1 MIPNTLPTVLA
12 IITARGGSKGLPRK
26 NVLPLNGM
34 PLIGYT
40 IKAAQQS
47 NYLSTNPVIVSTDDL
62 EIAQIA
68 KDLGADVP
76 FIRPDELAVDDI
88 TIYPVLTHAISWFQ
102 QHRNF
107 YPDYTMLLQP
117 TSPFRTSD
125 DIDQAMKIVV
135 DNEADGVVSV
145 YPSQPHPYLSKKIVN
160 GKLKTL
166 IESDTV
172 YNRRQEMPSSYTLNG
187 ALYVAKSTLLIDK
200 QTFYNDNTY
209 PYIMPIERSI
219 DIDSAWEMHLANL
232 ILKDIKQ

>member
-1 MIPNTLPTVLA
+1 MPDTHPTVLA

-26 NVLPLNGM
+26 NILPLNGM

-40 IKAAQQS
+40 IQAAQQS
-47 NYLSTNPVIVSTDDL
+47 HYLSSNPVIVSTDDL

-76 FIRPDELAVDDI
+76 FIRPNELAVDDI
-88 TIYPVLTHAISWFQ
+88 TIYPVLLHALLWVQ
-102 QHRNF
+102 EHRNF
-107 YPDYTMLLQP
+107 HPDYTMLLQP
-117 TSPFRTSD
+117 TSPLRTPD
-125 DIDQAMKIVV
+125 DIDEAMKILI
-135 DNEADGVVSV
+135 DNNADGVVSV
-145 YPSQPHPYLSKKIVN
+145 YPSQPHPYLSKKIVD
-160 GKLKTL
+160 GRLKGL

-172 YNRRQEMPSSYTLNG
+172 YNRRQDMPSSYTLNG
-187 ALYVAKSTLLIDK
+187 ALYVARSQLLLDK